1 MKYSINNQTTRPPRI
16 TLMNRLFWPQRF
28 GGLERVLWQ
37 FANSFADAGTHVH
50 VISEQHDHAPASQQA
65 REYLTV
71 QRHQPVELGRLWRI
85 AELVQARWWQ
95 RAIQQAPPSDIY
107 WANEPTAATA
117 VIRAGHADK
126 LLYRPVFC
134 YEGMTHVARTIPEM
148 APLGRSY
155 LARKLDR
162 YAYKHAATVIDES
175 HNLLQQHQHYYGP
188 RPNTLVIPN
197 PASMPEH
204 TTCQRERFGLT
215 PEQFVIGFVG
225 RPGDPCKDLPFLIDA
240 LKSQAMPHHA
250 RLLIVGGG
258 AQLDQAQQWIKDAG
272 LSHHTIWTG
281 DLENPSPAFAAMN
294 TFVLPSRFETFGN
307 VIVEAHAHGL
317 PALAR
322 GAHFTSIPP
331 VYTASGEL
339 IDNGVTGYVVDSHDP
354 AELGAKLLLMATNP
368 AIAIEMG
375 RVAKQRAASYTW
387 ADVADRYLQAVG
399 LDAQPIASARLA
411 A

>member
-1 MKYSINNQTTRPPRI
+1 MTSVHTNADNVPRI
-16 TLMNRLFWPQRF
+16 TIMNRLFWPQRF

-37 FANSFADAGTHVH
+37 FANSLADAGVHVH
-50 VISEQHDHAPASQQA
+50 VISEQHDDAPASQQA
-65 REYLTV
+65 RDNLSV
-71 QRHQPVELGRLWRI
+71 QRHPPVEMGRLWRVG
-85 AELVQARWWQ
+85 ELVQVRWWQ
-95 RAIQQAPPSDIY
+95 RAIQQAPPSDLY

-117 VIRAGHADK
+117 VIRRGSADK

-134 YEGMTHVARTIPEM
+134 YDGLTHVARTIPEM
-148 APLGRSY
+148 APLGRTY

-175 HNLLQQHQHYYGP
+175 HNLLQQHQHFYGR
-188 RPNTLVIPN
+188 RPNTIVIPN
-197 PASMPEH
+197 PASIPKS
-204 TTCQRERFGLT
+204 TNCLRQRFGLT
-215 PEQFVIGFVG
+215 PEHFVIGFVG

-240 LKSQAMPHHA
+240 LKSQAMPDHA

-258 AQLDQAQQWIKDAG
+258 AQLSQAQQWIKDAG
-272 LSHHTIWTG
+272 LAPHTIWTG
-281 DLENPSPAFAAMN
+281 DLQDPSPAFAAMN
-294 TFVLPSRFETFGN
+294 TLVLPSRFETFGN

-322 GAHFTSIPP
+322 DADFSSTPP
-331 VYTASGEL
+331 VYTASSEL
-339 IDNGVTGYVVDSHDP
+339 IDNGVTGYVVDPHDP

-368 AIAIEMG
+368 AIASDMG

-387 ADVADRYLQAVG
+387 AEVVDRYLQTVG
-399 LDAQPIASARLA
+399 LDAKPIAPARLA